1 MRKDKHRTDND
12 RTPSQGKQQE
22 YKDIEWE
29 DLYYRNHLTVDSDS
43 DMVEHIGGSISNS
56 SELNDS
62 GDLAADSLEQEQEAE
77 ESIPESTTLVQ
88 KKTRETIFVYSINI
102 FFNLLD
108 SFLGGQFEFGQ
119 IVKLVAKSM

>member
-12 RTPSQGKQQE
+12 RTRSQGKQQE

-43 DMVEHIGGSISNS
+43 DMVEHIGGTISNS

-102 FFNLLD
+102 FFNPLD
-108 SFLGGQFEFGQ
+108 SFFWG
-119 IVKLVAKSM
+119 I

>member
-1 MRKDKHRTDND
+1 M
-12 RTPSQGKQQE
+12 
-22 YKDIEWE
+22 
-29 DLYYRNHLTVDSDS
+29 DSDS

-108 SFLGGQFEFGQ
+108 SFLGGQFEFGK
-119 IVKLVAKSM
+119 IVKLVAKSL